1 MRSSFLPRKYFF
13 PVISTFL
20 CPGCLHYPR
29 FARALQGGVAQE
41 RGGDGPQHER
51 DDPEGKQ
58 TLPAH
63 PENW

>member
-1 MRSSFLPRKYFF
+1 M
-13 PVISTFL
+13 ISTFL

-29 FARALQGGVAQE
+29 LARALQGGVVEE

-51 DDPEGKQ
+51 NDPAGKQ